1 MTTTSPVGRALIV
14 SVTDDLVHGD
24 GDHGAGAL
32 VTELLLEFG
41 FVVDGSVAVP
51 SEPVDIRS
59 ALNTGVIGG
68 VDLIVTIGG
77 TGVTPR
83 DVTPD
88 ITEEV
93 IDRALPGIAEA
104 IRWSGMV
111 AGVTDAVV
119 SRGMVGVSGSTVIA
133 NVAGSRAA
141 IRDGLATLIPLALHA
156 LDELSDPVMD

>member
-1 MTTTSPVGRALIV
+1 MTTPAGRALIV

-24 GDHGAGAL
+24 NDHGAGAL
-32 VTELLLEFG
+32 VTELLVEAG
-41 FVVDGSVAVP
+41 FVVDGSLAVP
-51 SEPVDIRS
+51 SESVGIRS

-68 VDLIVTIGG
+68 VDLIVTVGG

-88 ITEEV
+88 VTAEV
-93 IDRALPGIAEA
+93 IDRGLPGIAEA
-104 IRWSGMV
+104 LRWSGMA

-119 SRGMVGVSGSTVIA
+119 SRGVVGVSGSTVIA

-141 IRDGLATLIPLALHA
+141 IRDGLATLIPLARHTI
-156 LDELSDPVMD
+156 DELSDPVMD

>member
-1 MTTTSPVGRALIV
+1 MTTPVGRALIV

-24 GDHGAGAL
+24 NDHGAGAL
-32 VTELLLEFG
+32 VTELLVEAG
-41 FVVDGSVAVP
+41 FVVDGSLAVP
-51 SEPVDIRS
+51 SESVGIRS

-68 VDLIVTIGG
+68 VDLIVTVGG

-88 ITEEV
+88 VTAEV
-93 IDRALPGIAEA
+93 IDRGLPGIAEA
-104 IRWSGMV
+104 LRWSGMA

-119 SRGMVGVSGSTVIA
+119 SRGIVGVSGSTVIA

-141 IRDGLATLIPLALHA
+141 IRDGLATLIPLARHTI
-156 LDELSDPVMD
+156 DELSDPVMD